1 VIIARRRV
9 LFSLSP
15 MRTDLPG
22 LHILKLRFGLL
33 GRGYG
38 PLVARTEKIIDADP
52 AEVFSVLAD
61 PESYAYWVVGSK
73 EIRDADSSWP
83 REGSK
88 FHHTV
93 GFGPVSVKD
102 YSQVEEVDPPGYLQ
116 LRVKARPLGTGRVK
130 LTLVPLGGGRTHVTM
145 VEDGADPATAF
156 LFNPLT
162 HLLVRGRNRKTLDR
176 LAELAEEAKTG

>member
-1 VIIARRRV
+1 
-9 LFSLSP
+9 
-15 MRTDLPG
+15 
-22 LHILKLRFGLL
+22 
-33 GRGYG
+33 
-38 PLVARTEKIIDADP
+38 
-52 AEVFSVLAD
+52 
-61 PESYAYWVVGSK
+61 
-73 EIRDADSSWP
+73 
-83 REGSK
+83 
-88 FHHTV
+88 
-93 GFGPVSVKD
+93 
-102 YSQVEEVDPPGYLQ
+102 VDPPGYLQ